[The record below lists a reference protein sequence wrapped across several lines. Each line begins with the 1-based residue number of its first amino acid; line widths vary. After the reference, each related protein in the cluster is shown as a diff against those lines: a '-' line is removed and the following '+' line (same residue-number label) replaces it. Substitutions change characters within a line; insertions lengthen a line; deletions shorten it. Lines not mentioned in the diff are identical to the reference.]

1 MVKNAFLRRIA
12 CAVLVTALLPLVG
25 GRPAMGQSPRAGT
38 PQAGE
43 TVKATWTLIPGRA
56 KDLSIN
62 AAAMAYA
69 VGNDGVALRWRAV
82 SQKWARMSG
91 AFVRITAAEGN
102 RPWGVTPDGNV
113 MRFNGLWWEPKGD
126 KVADVAGDAVGNIYI
141 ARLTGAVERWE
152 PLSQS
157 WKPVPG
163 QLARRIALDIRGK
176 PWIVTPT
183 GQIMR
188 WEDGAW
194 ISMPGIARDIALGA
208 DGSAVIVDGSG
219 QLRKLR
225 MSPVRWVPYEGVADV
240 VAAGLTP
247 NGGPWVTLADGR
259 ILATV
264 LIRDQVP
271 LTEEEEKDKA
281 QTPHATV
288 PQAPLAQAKPIIA
301 PQITASAVQ
310 ATTNTA
316 SESTAPDA
324 KADTPTAQSLG
335 TSGSGS
341 GSSGGNSNSNSKSVS
356 TGGGGGGSSDPA
368 ASTTK
373 EELEFVDTRGTAQQ
387 IAIGRD
393 GSVFALDTSGGI
405 TRWSNA
411 RGAFESF
418 PGQLARIAVDSQGNP
433 WGVTSLGRVFQ
444 HDGTAWVQVQ
454 GITASD
460 ISIGGKDDIVLF
472 ANADGILSRLDKATG
487 RATNLPGL
495 GIQVAAGP
503 DGTPWVITKD
513 QIAQR
518 CDKSPCSA
526 LFQLARSIAVGP
538 DGTVFLVNT
547 NDLLMRKR
555 PSDKKFSQVLVPGH
569 TPASVAVGPNG
580 FPWVVTSARKVLS
593 TRYFERNETDD
604 RVLALKSSGD
614 TTGSGAT
621 AGVVSSQSS
630 SAFTFTKN
638 LKFDKY
644 QSSDAE
650 ANMSMLS
657 DVHAGHTGAVYI
669 SGDTGVFKFNTKTK
683 KFEAL
688 DKAFSNSSL
697 ADVGEDESGTL
708 WALSQIS
715 PARVYRLKGT
725 QEKTYYVINSTDT
738 NTPRNMAVAADGTV
752 YVAVGAQLYKMEA
765 GKSVF
770 KQIESSD
777 IFYVHLGAG
786 GDLWILNQN
795 SRVQQYTGS
804 KFENRPKGT
813 ALQAQDMA
821 VGADGSVYAIDH
833 STNLLKKWNASNGRF
848 DDVNITQQMHRVTV
862 TIEGRPWLAYT
873 SGALAGGDIWQA
885 KD

>member
-1 MVKNAFLRRIA
+1 MVKNVFPRGVV
-12 CAVLVTALLPLVG
+12 CAVLLLALLPVVG
-25 GRPAMGQSPRAGT
+25 GGLAMGQSPHASA
-38 PQAGE
+38 PQTGE

-141 ARLTGAVERWE
+141 ARLTGAVEKWE

-176 PWIVTPT
+176 PWIVTPN

-194 ISMPGIARDIALGA
+194 ITMPGIARDIALGA

-219 QLRKLR
+219 QLRKLH
-225 MSPVRWVPYEGVADV
+225 MSPVRWVPYEGVSDV

-259 ILATV
+259 IFATV

-271 LTEEEEKDKA
+271 LTEEENKDKA
-281 QTPHATV
+281 ETPHAPV
-288 PQAPLAQAKPIIA
+288 PQAPQAQAKPIIA
-301 PQITASAVQ
+301 PQITASNVQ
-310 ATTNTA
+310 ATTSTA
-316 SESTAPDA
+316 AESTAPDA
-324 KADTPTAQSLG
+324 KADTPTAQSIG
-335 TSGSGS
+335 TSGSSS
-341 GSSGGNSNSNSKSVS
+341 GGGGNSNSNSKSVS
-356 TGGGGGGSSDPA
+356 PGGGGGSSDPA
-368 ASTTK
+368 VSTTNEK
-373 EELEFVDTRGTAQQ
+373 LEFVDTRGTAQQ

-418 PGQLARIAVDSQGNP
+418 PGQLARIAVDSQGRP
-433 WGVTSLGRVFQ
+433 WGVTSVGRVFQ
-444 HDGTAWVQVQ
+444 HDGAAWVQVQ

-495 GIQVAAGP
+495 GVQVAAGP

-580 FPWVVTSARKVLS
+580 FPWVVTSARKVLA
-593 TRYFERNETDD
+593 TRYFERNETGD
-604 RVLALKSSGD
+604 RVLAQKSSGN

-644 QSSDAE
+644 KSSDAE
-650 ANMSMLS
+650 ANMGMLS

-708 WALSQIS
+708 WALSKIA

-738 NTPRNMAVAADGTV
+738 NTPRNIAVAADGTV
-752 YVAVGAQLYKMEA
+752 YAAVGAQLYKMEA

-770 KQIESSD
+770 KQIENSG
-777 IFYVHLGAG
+777 IFYVHLGPG
-786 GDLWILNQN
+786 GDLWIIDQDSN
-795 SRVQQYTGS
+795 VQQYTGS

-813 ALQAQDMA
+813 AQDATDMA
-821 VGADGSVYAIDH
+821 VGADGSVYVIDND
-833 STNLLKKWNASNGRF
+833 TFLLKKWNASNGRF
-848 DDVNITQQMHRVTV
+848 DNVNITQTMERVTV
-862 TIEGRPWLAYT
+862 TIEGRPWLANT
-873 SGALAGGDIWQA
+873 SGGLTTTGDVWRA

>member
-1 MVKNAFLRRIA
+1 VMVKNVYLRGIT
-12 CAVLVTALLPLVG
+12 CAVLVLALLPFVG
-25 GRPAMGQSPRAGT
+25 GGSATGQSPRGNA
-38 PQAGE
+38 PPAGE
-43 TVKATWTLIPGRA
+43 TVKATWTLVPGRA

-69 VGNDGVALRWRAV
+69 VGDDGVALRWRAV

-91 AFVRITAAEGN
+91 VFVRITAAEGN

-126 KVADVAGDAVGNIYI
+126 KVADVAGDAVGNIFI
-141 ARLTGAVERWE
+141 ARLTGVVEKWE

-176 PWIVTPT
+176 PWIITPS

-194 ISMPGIARDIALGA
+194 IAMPGVARDIALGT
-208 DGSAVIVDGSG
+208 DGAAVIIDASGS
-219 QLRKLR
+219 LRVLR
-225 MSPVRWVPYEGVADV
+225 TAPLRWVPYEGMTGV
-240 VAAGLTP
+240 VSAALTP

-259 ILATV
+259 IFATT

-271 LTEEEEKDKA
+271 LTEEENKDKA
-281 QTPHATV
+281 ETPHATV

-301 PQITASAVQ
+301 PQISAGAVQ
-310 ATTNTA
+310 SSQSKP
-316 SESTAPDA
+316 SEQSAPEA
-324 KADTPTAQSLG
+324 KAETPSAQSIG
-335 TSGSGS
+335 TSGGGSGKGDSSGS
-341 GSSGGNSNSNSKSVS
+341 GKNSVSPGGSGG
-356 TGGGGGGSSDPA
+356 TSDPA
-368 ASTTK
+368 ASTTSEK
-373 EELEFVDTRGTAQQ
+373 LEFVDTGGTAQQ

-405 TRWSNA
+405 TRWSNT
-411 RGAFESF
+411 RGEFESF
-418 PGQLARIAVDSQGNP
+418 PGQLARIAVDSTGGP
-433 WGVTSLGRVFQ
+433 WGVTGVGRVFR
-444 HDGTAWVQVQ
+444 HNGASWVQIQ
-454 GITASD
+454 GVTASD

-472 ANADGILSRLDKATG
+472 ANADGLLSRLDRATG
-487 RATNLPGL
+487 KTDSVPGL
-495 GIQVAAGP
+495 GLQVATGP
-503 DGTPWVITKD
+503 DGTPWTISKEQV
-513 QIAQR
+513 AQR
-518 CDKSPCSA
+518 CGKSPCTP

-547 NDLLMRKR
+547 NDILMRKR

-580 FPWVVTSARKVLS
+580 FPWVVTGARKVLS
-593 TRYFERNETDD
+593 SRYFERNEAGD
-604 RVLALKSSGD
+604 RVLAQKSTGT
-614 TTGSGAT
+614 TTGSGTT
-621 AGVVSSQSS
+621 AAVVASQSA

-638 LKFDKY
+638 LKFEKY
-644 QSSDAE
+644 KSSAADA
-650 ANMSMLS
+650 NISMLT

-669 SGDTGVFKFNTKTK
+669 SGDSGVFKFNTKNE

-708 WALSQIS
+708 WAMSSIA
-715 PARVYRLKGT
+715 PARVYRIKGT

-738 NTPRNMAVAADGTV
+738 NTPRNIAVAADGTV
-752 YVAVGAQLYKMEA
+752 YAAVGAQLYKMEA

-770 KQIESSD
+770 KQIESSGV
-777 IFYVHLGAG
+777 FFVHLGPG
-786 GDLWILNQN
+786 GDLWIISQD
-795 SRVQQYTGS
+795 SKVQQYTGS

-813 ALQAQDMA
+813 AQAATDMA
-821 VGADGSVYAIDH
+821 VGADGSVYVIDN
-833 STNLLKKWNASNGRF
+833 SSFLLKKWNASNGRF
-848 DDVNITQQMHRVTV
+848 DDVNITQTMERVTV
-862 TIEGRPWLAYT
+862 TIEGRPWLANT
-873 SGALAGGDIWQA
+873 SGGLVATGDVWRA

>member
-1 MVKNAFLRRIA
+1 MA
-12 CAVLVTALLPLVG
+12 
-25 GRPAMGQSPRAGT
+25 QSPRGAT
-38 PQAGE
+38 PPADE

-69 VGNDGVALRWRAV
+69 AGNDGVALRWRAT

-91 AFVRITAAEGN
+91 AFARITAAEGN
-102 RPWGVTPDGNV
+102 RPWGVTEDGNV

-141 ARLTGAVERWE
+141 ARLSGVVEKWE

-188 WEDGAW
+188 WEDGVW
-194 ISMPGIARDIALGA
+194 IALPGVARDIALGA
-208 DGSAVIVDGSG
+208 DGSAVIVDASG
-219 QLRKLR
+219 NLR
-225 MSPVRWVPYEGVADV
+225 MLRRSPMRWIPYTGVTGV
-240 VAAGLTP
+240 VAAALTP

-259 ILATV
+259 IFATV

-271 LTEEEEKDKA
+271 LTEEDDKDKA
-281 QTPHATV
+281 DTPHAPV

-301 PQITASAVQ
+301 PQITASSVQ
-310 ATTNTA
+310 AGDSKA

-324 KADTPTAQSLG
+324 KADTPTAQGIG
-335 TSGSGS
+335 TSGGGS
-341 GSSGGNSNSNSKSVS
+341 GGGSNSNSGKSSVS
-356 TGGGGGGSSDPA
+356 PGGSGGTSDPA
-368 ASTTK
+368 ASTTNEK
-373 EELEFVDTRGTAQQ
+373 LEFVDTRGTAQQ

-405 TRWSNA
+405 TRWSNT

-433 WGVTSLGRVFQ
+433 WGVTSVGRVFR
-444 HDGTAWVQVQ
+444 HDGAAWVQVQ
-454 GITASD
+454 GVTASD
-460 ISIGGKDDIVLF
+460 IAIGGKDDIVLL
-472 ANADGILSRLDKATG
+472 ANADGILSRFDMATG
-487 RATNLPGL
+487 KTSNVPGL
-495 GIQVAAGP
+495 GVQVAAGP
-503 DGTPWVITKD
+503 DGTPWTITKD

-518 CDKSPCSA
+518 CDKSPCTP
-526 LFQLARSIAVGP
+526 LFQVARSIAVGP

-547 NDLLMRKR
+547 NNLLMRKR

-580 FPWVVTSARKVLS
+580 FPWVVTSARKVLA
-593 TRYFERNETDD
+593 TRYFERNEAGD
-604 RVLALKSSGD
+604 RVLAQRSSGS
-614 TTGSGAT
+614 TTGSGST
-621 AGVVSSQSS
+621 AAVVSSQSA

-638 LKFDKY
+638 LKFEKY
-644 QSSDAE
+644 KSSDAE
-650 ANMSMLS
+650 ANMGMIN

-708 WALSQIS
+708 WGLSQVA
-715 PARVYRLKGT
+715 PARVYRIKGT
-725 QEKTYYVINSTDT
+725 QEKVYYVINSTDT

-752 YVAVGAQLYKMEA
+752 YVAVGESLYKKDA
-765 GKSVF
+765 SSNVF

-777 IFYVHLGAG
+777 IFFVHLGAG
-786 GDLWILNQN
+786 GDLWILNQA

-813 ALQAQDMA
+813 ALKAQDLG
-821 VGADGSVYAIDH
+821 VGADGSVYALDH

-848 DDVNITQQMHRVTV
+848 DDVNITQDMHRVTV
-862 TIEGRPWLAYT
+862 TIEGRPWLANT
-873 SGALAGGDIWQA
+873 SGDITPSGDIWRA

>member
-1 MVKNAFLRRIA
+1 MVKNVFLRRMA
-12 CAVLVTALLPLVG
+12 CAVLLLTLLPIAG
-25 GRPAMGQSPRAGT
+25 GGPATGQSPGSSA
-38 PQAGE
+38 PPAGE
-43 TVKATWTLIPGRA
+43 TVKATWTQIPGRA

-69 VGNDGVALRWRAV
+69 VGDDGVALRWRAV
-82 SQKWARMSG
+82 SQKWSRMSG

-102 RPWGVTPDGNV
+102 RPWGVTEDGNV

-141 ARLTGAVERWE
+141 ARISGMVEKWE

-176 PWIVTPT
+176 PWIVTPK

-194 ISMPGIARDIALGA
+194 IGLPGIARDIALGA
-208 DGSAVIVDGSG
+208 DGSAVIVDGNG

-225 MSPVRWVPYEGVADV
+225 MSPVRWVPYEGVTDV
-240 VAAGLTP
+240 AAAGLTP
-247 NGGPWVTLADGR
+247 NGGPWVALGDGR
-259 ILATV
+259 IFATV

-271 LTEEEEKDKA
+271 LTEEENKDKA
-281 QTPHATV
+281 ETPHAPV
-288 PQAPLAQAKPIIA
+288 PQAPLAQAQPVIA
-301 PQITASAVQ
+301 PKITASNVQ

-316 SESTAPDA
+316 TESTAPDA
-324 KADTPTAQSLG
+324 KADAPTAQSIG

-341 GSSGGNSNSNSKSVS
+341 GTGNKSNSNSNSVS
-356 TGGGGGGSSDPA
+356 PGGGGGTSDPA
-368 ASTTK
+368 ASTTNEK
-373 EELEFVDTRGTAQQ
+373 LEFVDTRGTAQQ

-405 TRWSNA
+405 TRWSNT

-433 WGVTSLGRVFQ
+433 WGVTSVGRVFR

-454 GITASD
+454 GVTASD

-472 ANADGILSRLDKATG
+472 ANADGILSRLDMATG
-487 RATNLPGL
+487 KTSNVPGL
-495 GIQVAAGP
+495 GVQVAAGP
-503 DGTPWVITKD
+503 DGTPWTISKD
-513 QIAQR
+513 HIAQR
-518 CDKSPCSA
+518 CGKSPCTP

-569 TPASVAVGPNG
+569 TPAAVAVGPNG
-580 FPWVVTSARKVLS
+580 FPWVVTSARKVLA
-593 TRYFERNETDD
+593 TRYFERNEAGD
-604 RVLALKSSGD
+604 RVLAQKSSGN
-614 TTGSGAT
+614 TTGSGTT
-621 AGVVSSQSS
+621 AAVVSSQSA

-644 QSSDAE
+644 KSSDAE
-650 ANMSMLS
+650 ASMGMLS

-683 KFEAL
+683 KLEQISLSFNQNVEKFDVATDGSIWTNGNSSNSIYKL
-688 DKAFSNSSL
+688 SSTGTIQRTYSVTSGNIQNISIGPDGKVYAVISGKLYHLKPGTNAFAKFSND
-697 ADVGEDESGTL
+697 DV
-708 WALSQIS
+708 
-715 PARVYRLKGT
+715 RK
-725 QEKTYYVINSTDT
+725 
-738 NTPRNMAVAADGTV
+738 VAIGRA
-752 YVAVGAQLYKMEA
+752 
-765 GKSVF
+765 
-770 KQIESSD
+770 
-777 IFYVHLGAG
+777 
-786 GDLWILNQN
+786 GDLWIADNN
-795 SRVQQYTGS
+795 NIVQQYTGTR
-804 KFENRPKGT
+804 FENRPLGQSVTVEDIGAGT
-813 ALQAQDMA
+813 
-821 VGADGSVYAIDH
+821 DGSVYVTVFENSAYA
-833 STNLLKKWNASNGRF
+833 LKKWNATNGSF
-848 DDVNITQQMHRVTV
+848 DKVNNVTANLVDVLSD
-862 TIEGRPWLAYT
+862 GRPWITNT
-873 SGALAGGDIWQA
+873 SSGTDVKRA

>member
-1 MVKNAFLRRIA
+1 MVKNVFLRGAA
-12 CAVLVTALLPLVG
+12 CAVLVLALFPFVG
-25 GRPAMGQSPRAGT
+25 GRPATGQSPRGAA
-38 PQAGE
+38 PPAGE
-43 TVKATWTLIPGRA
+43 TIKATWTPIPGHA

-69 VGNDGVALRWRAV
+69 VGDDGVALRWRAV

-91 AFVRITAAEGN
+91 VFVRITAAEGN
-102 RPWGVTPDGNV
+102 RPWGVTQDGNV

-126 KVADVAGDAVGNIYI
+126 KAVDVAGDAVGNIYI
-141 ARLTGAVERWE
+141 ARATGTVEKWE

-157 WKPVPG
+157 WRPVPG
-163 QLARRIALDIRGK
+163 QSARRIALDIRGK
-176 PWIVTPT
+176 PWIVTPK

-188 WEDGAW
+188 WEDGVW
-194 ISMPGIARDIALGA
+194 IAMPGIARDIALGA

-225 MSPVRWVPYEGVADV
+225 TAPVRWVPYEGITGV

-247 NGGPWVTLADGR
+247 NGGPWVALSDGR

-271 LTEEEEKDKA
+271 LTEEEEKA

-301 PQITASAVQ
+301 PTITAGNVQ
-310 ATTNTA
+310 ATDSKAT
-316 SESTAPDA
+316 ESTAPEA
-324 KADTPTAQSLG
+324 KAETPTAQSIG

-341 GSSGGNSNSNSKSVS
+341 GGGDTSDSNSKSVS
-356 TGGGGGGSSDPA
+356 PGGGGGTSDPA
-368 ASTTK
+368 ASTTNAK
-373 EELEFVDTRGTAQQ
+373 LEFVDTRGTAQQ

-405 TRWSNA
+405 TRWSNT
-411 RGAFESF
+411 RRAFESF
-418 PGQLARIAVDSQGNP
+418 PGQLARIAVDSLGNP
-433 WGVTSLGRVFQ
+433 WGVTGVGRVFR

-454 GITASD
+454 GVTASD

-472 ANADGILSRLDKATG
+472 ANADGILSRFDKATG
-487 RATNLPGL
+487 KTGNIPGL
-495 GIQVAAGP
+495 GVQVAAGP
-503 DGTPWVITKD
+503 DGTPWTISKD
-513 QIAQR
+513 HIAQR
-518 CDKSPCSA
+518 CDKSPCTP

-569 TPASVAVGPNG
+569 TPATVAVGPNG
-580 FPWVVTSARKVLS
+580 FPWVVTSTRKVLA
-593 TRYFERNETDD
+593 TRYFVRNEAGD
-604 RVLALKSSGD
+604 RVLAQKSSGD
-614 TTGSGAT
+614 TTGSGST
-621 AGVVSSQSS
+621 AAVVSSQSA

-644 QSSDAE
+644 KSSDAE
-650 ANMSMLS
+650 ANMGMLS

-669 SGDTGVFKFNTKTK
+669 SGDTGVFKFNTKTE

-708 WALSQIS
+708 WALSSIA

-725 QEKTYYVINSTDT
+725 QEKIYYVINSTDT
-738 NTPRNMAVAADGTV
+738 RTPRNMAVAADGTV
-752 YVAVGAQLYKMEA
+752 YVAAGAQLYKMEA
-765 GKSVF
+765 GKTVF
-770 KQIESSD
+770 KQIESDD
-777 IFYVHLGAG
+777 IFFVHLGAG
-786 GDLWILNQN
+786 GDLWILNQA
-795 SRVQQYTGS
+795 SEVQQYTGS

-813 ALQAQDMA
+813 ALKAQDMG
-821 VGADGSVYAIDH
+821 VGADGSVYALDH
-833 STNLLKKWNASNGRF
+833 TTSLLKKWNAANGRF
-848 DDVNITQQMHRVTV
+848 DDVNITQTMQNVTV
-862 TIEGRPWLAYT
+862 TIEGRPWLANT
-873 SGALAGGDIWQA
+873 SGGLTATGDIWRA

>member
-1 MVKNAFLRRIA
+1 MVKNVFLRRMA
-12 CAVLVTALLPLVG
+12 CAVLLLTLLPIAG
-25 GRPAMGQSPRAGT
+25 GGPATGQSPGSSA
-38 PQAGE
+38 PPAGE
-43 TVKATWTLIPGRA
+43 TVKATWTQIPGRA

-69 VGNDGVALRWRAV
+69 VGDDGVALRWRAV
-82 SQKWARMSG
+82 SQKWSRMSG

-102 RPWGVTPDGNV
+102 RPWGVTEDGNV

-141 ARLTGAVERWE
+141 VRLAGTVEKWE

-157 WKPVPG
+157 WKAVPG

-176 PWIVTPT
+176 PWIVTPK

-188 WEDGAW
+188 WEDGVW
-194 ISMPGIARDIALGA
+194 ITMPGIARDIALGA
-208 DGSAVIVDGSG
+208 DGSAVIVDGNG

-225 MSPVRWVPYEGVADV
+225 MSPMRWVPYEGVTDV

-247 NGGPWVTLADGR
+247 NGGPWVTLGDGR
-259 ILATV
+259 IFATV

-271 LTEEEEKDKA
+271 LTEEESKDKA
-281 QTPHATV
+281 ETPHAPV
-288 PQAPLAQAKPIIA
+288 PQAPLAQAQPIIA
-301 PQITASAVQ
+301 PKITASNVQ

-316 SESTAPDA
+316 TESTAPDA
-324 KADTPTAQSLG
+324 KADAPTAQSIG

-341 GSSGGNSNSNSKSVS
+341 GTGNKSNSNSNSVS
-356 TGGGGGGSSDPA
+356 PGGGGGTSDPA
-368 ASTTK
+368 ASTTNEK
-373 EELEFVDTRGTAQQ
+373 LEFVDTRGTAQQ

-405 TRWSNA
+405 TRWSNT

-433 WGVTSLGRVFQ
+433 WGLTSVGRVFR

-454 GITASD
+454 GVTASD

-472 ANADGILSRLDKATG
+472 ANADGILSRLDMATG
-487 RATNLPGL
+487 KTSNVPGL
-495 GIQVAAGP
+495 GVQVAAGP
-503 DGTPWVITKD
+503 DGTPWTISKD
-513 QIAQR
+513 HIAQR
-518 CDKSPCSA
+518 CGKSPCTP

-569 TPASVAVGPNG
+569 TPAAVAVGPNG
-580 FPWVVTSARKVLS
+580 FPWVVTSARKVLA
-593 TRYFERNETDD
+593 TRYFERNEAGD
-604 RVLALKSSGD
+604 RVLAQKSSGN
-614 TTGSGAT
+614 TTGSGTT
-621 AGVVSSQSS
+621 AAVVSSQSA

-644 QSSDAE
+644 KSSDAE
-650 ANMSMLS
+650 ASMGMLS

-708 WALSQIS
+708 WALSEIA

-777 IFYVHLGAG
+777 IFFVHLGAG
-786 GDLWILNQN
+786 GDLWILNQ
-795 SRVQQYTGS
+795 SSEVQQYTGS

-813 ALQAQDMA
+813 AQKAQDLG
-821 VGADGSVYAIDH
+821 VGADGSVYVLDH
-833 STNLLKKWNASNGRF
+833 STSLLKKWNASNGRF
-848 DDVNITQQMHRVTV
+848 DDVNITQAMHAVTV
-862 TIEGRPWLAYT
+862 TIEGRPWIVNT
-873 SGALAGGDIWQA
+873 SGDITSSGDIWRA